1 MKRIVTALA
10 LLLAF
15 AANAGVAVA
24 QDGLVDLKGRWT
36 GMSESIVA
44 GNAPHHGS
52 PKAEPV
58 LSSVQFDLTITGQD
72 GRRFWGTVASKTGE
86 ESIMGVIG
94 LDGKMIVARD
104 KDGLIQ
110 GTIVDSDT
118 IDLVYSHTGTSTVVS
133 ANRIKRQ
140 K

>member
-1 MKRIVTALA
+1 MKKIVTAVA
-10 LLLAF
+10 LMLAF
-15 AANAGVAVA
+15 TANTGAAVA
-24 QDGLVDLKGRWT
+24 QDGLIDLKGRWM

-44 GNAPHHGS
+44 GNAPHYGPS
-52 PKAEPV
+52 QAEPV
-58 LSSVQFDLTITGQD
+58 LSSVQFDFTITGQE
-72 GRRFWGTVASKTGE
+72 GRRFWGTVASKAGE

-110 GTIVDSDT
+110 GTIVDADT
-118 IDLVYSHTGTSTVVS
+118 IDLIYSHTGTSTVVA
-133 ANRIKRQ
+133 ANRLKRQ